1 MLSILVSPLLSVLLL
16 ATASPSHA
24 FAPIARSQWG
34 PQLATHMSAASTE
47 HQAKYSPVFDFGIN
61 TTVESFDR
69 IDDAIMGGISTSQL
83 RSVPSQPYASWSGIC
98 REDGGGFCGTRTLPF
113 TEPLVVGDAEG
124 LYLDLRLVSDD
135 EADRRVWKISTRTE
149 ASRGEELFQAEFK
162 IPKADNDDW
171 VRVKV
176 PFATFSRVR
185 GSRLVLEG
193 ESMNV
198 TGGIYQIGV
207 TMSKFV
213 IAQSMTTLENF
224 RPGFFE
230 LQMKE
235 IGSYSQVV
243 TPVQVEPPTTISIE
257 EMKQKRSLVLKMI
270 FSLSK
275 IFFSEKA
282 NRRKSAMKKLKEKRN
297 MSRAQAI
304 LYGVQIRSS
313 KSGLVCSVAQ
323 VVGIV
328 GIDLLRTVLGFL
340 VRYGLF
346 KPLGFINKGMK
357 SFKIGG
363 TTQKQQASTPPAP
376 ASN

>member
-1 MLSILVSPLLSVLLL
+1 MDWITCYHAMLSILVSSLLSVLFF
-16 ATASPSHA
+16 AAASPSHA
-24 FAPIARSQWG
+24 FANIAHRQCG
-34 PQLATHMSAASTE
+34 PLLAMHMSEALAE

-83 RSVPSQPYASWSGIC
+83 RSVTNQPYASWSGIC

-113 TEPLVVGDAEG
+113 NEPLVVGDAEG

-149 ASRGEELFQAEFK
+149 ASRGEELFQSEFR
-162 IPKADNDDW
+162 IPKANNDDW

-176 PFATFSRVR
+176 PFADFSRVR
-185 GSRLVLEG
+185 GSRLVLDG

-235 IGSYSQVV
+235 IGLYSQVV
-243 TPVQVEPPTTISIE
+243 TPIQVEPPTTISIE
-257 EMKQKRSLVLKMI
+257 ELKQKRSLVLKLI

-282 NRRKSAMKKLKEKRN
+282 NRRKSAMKKLKEKRS

-304 LYGVQIRSS
+304 IYGVQIRSG
-313 KSGLVCSVAQ
+313 KSGLVGSVFQ
-323 VVGIV
+323 LVGIV
-328 GIDLLRTVLGFL
+328 GIDLLRTMLGFTI
-340 VRYGLF
+340 RYGLF
-346 KPLGFINKGMK
+346 KPLGLINKGMK
-357 SFKIGG
+357 LFKNRG
-363 TTQKQQASTPPAP
+363 TTKKPT
-376 ASN
+376 N